1 MKVILDIKENNRIPF
16 FMEMVKS
23 LDYISVIKEV
33 KLDSTITQELKEEG
47 EAREVVRQIQD
58 ARKSAGCQLDQL
70 IKVKLPDWPEKYT
83 DYILKETLATALV
96 KGSQVEIVE

>member
-33 KLDSTITQELKEEG
+33 REE
-47 EAREVVRQIQD
+47 
-58 ARKSAGCQLDQL
+58 RKSQFITDLAEAFND
-70 IKVKLPDWPEKYT
+70 VKLYEQGKKK
-83 DYILKETLATALV
+83 LKSAKDLLNEL
-96 KGSQVEIVE
+96 